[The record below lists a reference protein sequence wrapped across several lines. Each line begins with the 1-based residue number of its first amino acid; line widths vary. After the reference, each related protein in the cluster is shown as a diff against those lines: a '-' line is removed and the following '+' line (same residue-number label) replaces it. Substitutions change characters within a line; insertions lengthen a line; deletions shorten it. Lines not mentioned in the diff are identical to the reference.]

1 MGGMSNAH
9 PAHFFVCASLGVDHA
24 CGGGCVGPV
33 WTKVLSKDEWA
44 MILMSVT
51 LRGVVGEVVV
61 VKCVWLLLWPM
72 VAHRSRL
79 VMWCDGGLRVES
91 VGVAHAG
98 ARWKRGVM
106 RRNVINNIIA

>member
-1 MGGMSNAH
+1 MRAEE
-9 PAHFFVCASLGVDHA
+9 GVL
-24 CGGGCVGPV
+24 GPV

-44 MILMSVT
+44 MISMSVT

-61 VKCVWLLLWPM
+61 AKCVWLLLWPI

-91 VGVAHAG
+91 VRVAHAG
-98 ARWKRGVM
+98 ARWKWVAM
-106 RRNVINNIIA
+106 HRNVINNIIA